1 MSGCDPP
8 ESQYTLFYKSEETN
22 LSAFTDYIYGCGFIL
37 HSLYLVFRQ

>member
-22 LSAFTDYIYGCGFIL
+22 LSAFTENIRYPMNMAKSY
-37 HSLYLVFRQ
+37 